1 MTLSGDAGRR
11 PASLPFFAVPR
22 ATRALLVA
30 LVLLVLAPRVGAHA
44 QGLPR
49 PSQDWR
55 TVETEHFAFH
65 FPAQYREWTLALAR
79 RMEGIRAQVTR
90 VVGFAPEPRVDVVV
104 DDPTNEA
111 NGAAFTALDAPT
123 IVLYPTPPDP
133 RSEIGNFTVWEEL
146 LATHEF
152 AHLAHLNRPSRN
164 KWTRLLYS
172 LSPVPLS
179 PITTR
184 APRWALEGYAT
195 YVEGR
200 VTRSGRPNHA
210 WRAAI
215 IRQFA
220 IEGRMPSYE
229 QLDGSA
235 AWEAGSF
242 AYLVGSAYFEWLAR
256 REGDSSVVAIWRRMT
271 AVTDRSFNQAFAGVY
286 GGSPAELYGRFSA
299 EVTGQALA
307 LDRALRREG
316 LVEGMLVQRL
326 QRSTGDPAVSLD
338 GRYVALTVRRRD
350 APSQLVVWRTAEE
363 SDTGSARR
371 RAQQLARDPEDVL
384 DRAFFPPPRK
394 PVVSLLSSDGA
405 AYETPRWFADG
416 RRLLVSRRVVFDDGS
431 VRPDLFIWNAETGD
445 VLRVTR
451 DASLRDADPSFD
463 GNWAAAVRCDHGWC
477 DLVRVDL
484 GSGSIQLLRAGSV
497 TRNYYRPRVSRRT
510 GEIVVA
516 EQSGDRWR
524 IARVSPVDGALRY
537 ADPDDGITRYDAT
550 WGLDGR
556 TIYAT
561 SEATGIAN
569 LERLD
574 PEGHAERI
582 TAVTGAA
589 IATDVAPDG
598 ALWYLSLHG
607 AGYDL
612 RRLRVDSTV
621 RLSPLPIATA
631 AVDSLSPVLPPR
643 TVHAAFDSSARPR
656 LGAVPIETSYGYGPT
671 RWRYLPGSTS
681 GFGGTSTQLALVRS
695 DPVGR
700 LGISL
705 MGAAGTGALPE
716 GGAFRLTSKFNLIS
730 IGAAGWISH
739 EAPSRELPEAR
750 GAGLDLSRRGGALR
764 LDRLHFADG
773 GDFGLTLAI
782 LAEGQQAGGFDNAT
796 RRAGV
801 LGLTV
806 ARRQRD
812 EDQRYAEQFALIGE
826 AGQTDGG
833 AYLRQRSELRLGT
846 APGTHPLTTIR
857 LAYGTVGGGD
867 GSARE
872 TFALGGFASPLIDPL
887 LDARRVDAPAYPT
900 GSAIGSTFAS
910 YRGGIPITSELAPT
924 TALELFY
931 AGASADLFHS
941 ALRSYGLEVRQ
952 RLPAIA
958 ALGTPEVEALTGVAR
973 AVDEPVKGAWR
984 YYVTLALR
992 P

>member
-1 MTLSGDAGRR
+1 MRTL
-11 PASLPFFAVPR
+11 
-22 ATRALLVA
+22 ATLALL
-30 LVLLVLAPRVGAHA
+30 LAPSSRSTA
-44 QGLPR
+44 QSMPR
-49 PSQDWR
+49 PWQDWR
-55 TVETEHFAFH
+55 TAQTEHFSFH
-65 FPAQYREWTLALAR
+65 YPAQYREWTLALAQ
-79 RMEGIRAQVTR
+79 RMEGIRSQVTHI
-90 VVGFAPEPRVDVVV
+90 VGFAPDARVNVVV

-111 NGAAFTALDAPT
+111 NGAAFSALDAPT

-133 RSEIGNFTVWEEL
+133 RSEIGNFNVWEEL

-152 AHLAHLNRPSRN
+152 AHLAHMNRPSRN
-164 KWTRLLYS
+164 KWTRLLYQ

-195 YVEGR
+195 FVEGR
-200 VTRSGRPNHA
+200 ITRSGRPNHA

-229 QLDGSA
+229 QLAASA
-235 AWEAGSF
+235 TWQSGSF
-242 AYLVGSAYFEWLAR
+242 AYLVGSAYIEWLAR
-256 REGDSSVVAIWRRMT
+256 REGDSSVVAVWRRMT

-316 LVEGMLVQRL
+316 LVEGTLVQRL
-326 QRSTGDPAVSLD
+326 QRSTGDPAVSFD
-338 GRYVALTVRRRD
+338 GRYVALTVRRQD

-363 SDTGSARR
+363 PDTSAARR
-371 RAQQLARDPEDVL
+371 RAQQLARDPLDVP
-384 DRAFFPPPRK
+384 DRAFYPAPRK
-394 PVVSLLSSDGA
+394 AVVSLLASDGA
-405 AYETPRWFADG
+405 PYETPRWLADG
-416 RRLLVSRRVVFDDGS
+416 RRLLVSRRVTFDDGS
-431 VRPDLFIWNAETGD
+431 VRPDLFLWNAETGD
-445 VLRVTR
+445 VQRVTR
-451 DASLRDADPSFD
+451 NAALRDADPSPD
-463 GNWAAAVRCDHGWC
+463 GGWAAAARCERGWC

-484 GSGSIQLLRAGSV
+484 GSGAVQLLRAGSV

-524 IARVSPVDGALRY
+524 IARVSPVDGTLHY

-569 LERLD
+569 LERID
-574 PEGHAERI
+574 TDARVERL
-582 TAVTGAA
+582 TSVTGAA
-589 IATDVAPDG
+589 VATDVAPDG
-598 ALWYLSLHG
+598 SLWYLSLQG

-612 RRLRVDSTV
+612 RRLRVDTAV
-621 RLSPLPIATA
+621 HIPLLPMATA
-631 AVDSLSPVLPPR
+631 VVDSLSPVLPPR
-643 TVHAAFDSSARPR
+643 TVHVSFDTAARPA
-656 LGAVPIETSYGYGPT
+656 LAAAPAEDSYGYGPT
-671 RWRYLPGSTS
+671 RWRALPAATS

-700 LGISL
+700 LGFSL

-716 GGAFRLTSKFNLIS
+716 GGALRLISRFNLWS
-730 IGAAGWISH
+730 VGLEGWISH
-739 EAPSRELPEAR
+739 EAPSRELPNA
-750 GAGLDLSRRGGALR
+750 GIAGLDLSRSGGALR
-764 LDRLHFADG
+764 FDRLHFADG
-773 GDFGLTLAI
+773 GDFGVTLAA
-782 LAEGQQAGGFDNAT
+782 LAERQHATGFTESA

-812 EDQRYAEQFALIGE
+812 EDQRYDEQLVAIGE
-826 AGQTDGG
+826 AGANEEG

-846 APGTHPLTTIR
+846 ASKAHPLTTLS
-857 LAYGTVGGGD
+857 LAYGTIGGGS
-867 GSARE
+867 GSTRE
-872 TFALGGFASPLIDPL
+872 AFVIGGFASPLIDPL

-900 GSAIGSTFAS
+900 GSLTGATFSSLRAALPVS
-910 YRGGIPITSELAPT
+910 SELVPSA
-924 TALELFY
+924 ALELFY
-931 AGASADLFHS
+931 AGASTDMFHT
-941 ALRSYGLEVRQ
+941 ALRSYGLELRQ
-952 RLPAIA
+952 RVPAIA